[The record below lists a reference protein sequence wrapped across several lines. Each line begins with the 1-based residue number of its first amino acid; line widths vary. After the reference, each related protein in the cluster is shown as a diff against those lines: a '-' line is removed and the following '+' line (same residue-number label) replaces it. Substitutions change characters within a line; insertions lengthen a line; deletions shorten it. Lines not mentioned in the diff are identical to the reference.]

1 MQRRQLLRTS
11 GQALA
16 AAAGTGALSACTIRR
31 AETGRSSGLPQVR
44 WRMATSWPVSL
55 DTIYGGAETICE
67 QVKAMSGGGFT
78 IEPFAAG
85 EIVPGLEVLDAVQ
98 AGSVEC
104 GHTASYYYVGKNPAF
119 AFGTAVPFGL
129 TAQQQNAWLYQGGGN
144 EAMDAL
150 FADFGAKS
158 FPAGNTGGQLGG
170 WFKRPVDNLASL
182 KGLKMR
188 IPGLGGKVMASLGVN
203 VQVLPGGEIY
213 LALERGAIDAA
224 EFTGPYDDEK
234 LGLPKAAKYYY
245 YPGWWEPG
253 PSLTAL
259 VNRGAWDKLPAEYQA
274 MFSTA
279 CYQANLGMLSKYEQ
293 RNSEALLRLRRQ
305 GIKLEAYSNDILEAA
320 EEATGVLFADLA
332 ADDAGF
338 RDLLERWR
346 LFQKETLNWNRINE
360 LPLTTFNTASL
371 GGEQ

>member
-11 GQALA
+11 GKALA
-16 AAAGTGALSACTIRR
+16 AAAGAGALSACTIRR
-31 AETGRSSGLPQVR
+31 AEHNRSSGLPQVR

-55 DTIYGGAETICE
+55 DTIYGGAETICKRVE
-67 QVKAMSGGGFT
+67 VMSGGGFQ

-104 GHTASYYYVGKNPAF
+104 GHTASYYFIGKNPAF

-129 TAQQQNAWLYQGGGN
+129 SAQQQNAWLYQGGGN

-170 WFKRPVDNLASL
+170 WFKRPVEGLASL

-188 IPGLGGKVMASLGVN
+188 IPGLGGKVMARLGVN

-259 VNRGAWDKLPAEYQA
+259 VNRKAWADLPEEYKA

-279 CYQANLGMLSKYEQ
+279 CYEANLGMLSKYEQ

-305 GIKLEAYSNDILEAA
+305 GIKLEVYSDDILKAA
-320 EEATGVLFADLA
+320 HEATGEMFAELA
-332 ADDAGF
+332 SDDPGF

-346 LFQKETLNWNRINE
+346 LFRRETLNWNRINE
-360 LPLTTFNTASL
+360 LPLAQFNTNTDEVSP
-371 GGEQ
+371 

>member
-16 AAAGTGALSACTIRR
+16 AAAGAGALSACTIRR
-31 AETGRSSGLPQVR
+31 AEQTQSGGLPQVR

-55 DTIYGGAETICE
+55 DTIYGGAETIC
-67 QVKAMSGGGFT
+67 QRVKAMSGGSFT

-129 TAQQQNAWLYQGGGN
+129 SAQQQNAWLYQGGGN

-170 WFKRPVDNLASL
+170 WFKRPVENLASL

-188 IPGLGGKVMASLGVN
+188 IPGLGGKVMARLGVN

-234 LGLPKAAKYYY
+234 LGLHKAAQHYY

-259 VNRGAWDKLPAEYQA
+259 VNRKAWAALPEEYQA

-279 CYQANLGMLSKYEQ
+279 CYEANLGMLSKYEQ

-305 GIKLEAYSNDILEAA
+305 GIKLERYSDDILEAA
-320 EEATGVLFADLA
+320 RDATQEMFAELA
-332 ADDAGF
+332 AGDTGF

-346 LFQKETLNWNRINE
+346 LFRRETLNWNQINE
-360 LPLTTFNTASL
+360 LPLALFNTSQE
-371 GGEQ
+371 GSQP

>member
-16 AAAGTGALSACTIRR
+16 AAAGAGALSACTIRR
-31 AETGRSSGLPQVR
+31 AENGRSSGLPQVR

-67 QVKAMSGGGFT
+67 QVKAMSGGEFT

-104 GHTASYYYVGKNPAF
+104 GHTASYYYLGKNPAF

-346 LFQKETLNWNRINE
+346 LFQRETLNWNRINE